1 MKRSRELSASPNGT
15 RPAAGR
21 SSRQRFL
28 AYLHD
33 LKASGYARPQGD
45 SGKGHHGRSAGSD
58 STPRMRSA
66 WELIRRFFGLMKG
79 HRPALLVALGT
90 LSVSKLLSLLPAA
103 STKFVVDYVLTNQP
117 LPDRWQIL
125 RLPDDRWHRLI
136 AIVSA
141 VMVVTL
147 AQVTVHLWG
156 RWYATLTT
164 KRIQLS
170 LRKQVFEHA
179 VRLPLN
185 RIHELK
191 SGGVASLLREDAGSV
206 GDLVFGMLYN
216 PWRAFVQLIGSLA
229 VLAWVD
235 WRLLTGSLILLPI
248 VWVTHRTWI
257 ARIRPQYRYVR
268 MQREAVDAHAAESF
282 SGMRVVRAFGR
293 QRTETSRFS
302 SGNHLMG
309 RKELHVWWWARL
321 IEFTWNILIPAAS
334 AAMLLYGGR
343 EVLRGNLTIGDLTMF
358 LVYLVML
365 LEPVAVLA
373 ESASSFQNS
382 LSGLDRI
389 LDLLDEPR
397 EMPAGDDAL
406 IADRAAVSG
415 RLELHDVTFRYPKA
429 ERDALQNVSLSVEP
443 GETIALVG
451 PSGSGK
457 TTLCNLIAR
466 FFDPTSGAI
475 TVSGH
480 DLRDFDV
487 ESYRRL
493 LGVVEQDVFLFD
505 GSVADNIGYAQRS
518 ASEEALRSAA
528 TTANAIEFIEAL
540 PQGFETRIGER
551 GVKLSGGQRQ
561 RIAIARAVLA
571 DPAILILDEAT
582 SNLDTESE
590 LLIQASLRRL
600 MEGRTSFVIAHR
612 LSTIRDADRIVVI
625 EDGHVVEIGTHDEL
639 IDRDSRYREMVAAQT
654 SRYQDA
660 LS

>member
-1 MKRSRELSASPNGT
+1 MA
-15 RPAAGR
+15 
-21 SSRQRFL
+21 
-28 AYLHD
+28 D
-33 LKASGYARPQGD
+33 
-45 SGKGHHGRSAGSD
+45 D
-58 STPRMRSA
+58 STPRIRSA
-66 WELIRRFFGLMKG
+66 WELIRRFAGLMRG

-90 LSVSKLLSLLPAA
+90 LTISKLLSLVPAA
-103 STKFVVDYVLTNQP
+103 STKFVVDYVLTDHP
-117 LPDRWQIL
+117 LPQRWQDL
-125 RLPDDRWHRLI
+125 GLPTDRWHLLI
-136 AIVSA
+136 LVVSG
-141 VMVVTL
+141 VMAVTL
-147 AQVTVHLWG
+147 AQVSVHLWG

-170 LRKQVFEHA
+170 LRKRVFEHA

-257 ARIRPQYRYVR
+257 ARIRPQYRHVR

-293 QRTETSRFS
+293 QRTETSRFAG
-302 SGNHLMG
+302 GNHLMG

-334 AAMLLYGGR
+334 AAMLLYGGY
-343 EVLRGNLTIGDLTMF
+343 EVLQGNLTIGDLTMF

-406 IADRAAVSG
+406 IADRATVSG
-415 RLELHDVTFRYPKA
+415 CLELSDVTFRYPQA
-429 ERDALQNVSLSVEP
+429 ERDALQHISLVIEP

-475 TVSGH
+475 SVSGH

-518 ASEEALRSAA
+518 ASEAELLSAA
-528 TTANAIEFIEAL
+528 QTANAIEFIEEL

-561 RIAIARAVLA
+561 RIAIARAILA

-590 LLIQASLRRL
+590 QLIQASLRRL
-600 MEGRTSFVIAHR
+600 MEGRTCFVIAHR

-625 EDGHVVEIGTHDEL
+625 EDGQVIETGTHDDL
-639 IDRDSRYREMVAAQT
+639 IAKDTRYREMVAAQT

-660 LS
+660 MT

>member
-1 MKRSRELSASPNGT
+1 MSSDSHNDHSHNG
-15 RPAAGR
+15 RPPSGR
-21 SSRQRFL
+21 SSRERFDT
-28 AYLHD
+28 YLHD
-33 LKASGYARPQGD
+33 LKASGYARPKGD
-45 SGKGHHGRSAGSD
+45 SGKGHHGKSIGED
-58 STPRMRSA
+58 STPRLRSA
-66 WELIRRFFGLMKG
+66 WELIRRFFGLLKG
-79 HRPALLVALGT
+79 HRRSLTIALGT
-90 LSVSKLLSLLPAA
+90 LTVSKLLSLLPAA

-117 LPDRWQIL
+117 LPDRWRNL
-125 RLPDDRWHRLI
+125 GLPPDRWHLLLT
-136 AIVSA
+136 IVA
-141 VMVVTL
+141 VVMTITL
-147 AQVTVHLWG
+147 MEVTVHLWG

-164 KRIQLS
+164 KRIQLA
-170 LRKQVFEHA
+170 LRKKVFEHA

-191 SGGVASLLREDAGSV
+191 AGGVASLLREDAGSV

-235 WRLLTGSLILLPI
+235 WRLLTGSLVLLPI

-257 ARIRPQYRYVR
+257 ARIRPQYRHVR

-293 QRTETSRFS
+293 QRTETSRFAG
-302 SGNHLMG
+302 GNHLMG
-309 RKELHVWWWARL
+309 RKELHVWWWSRL
-321 IEFTWNILIPAAS
+321 IEITWSILIPAAS
-334 AAMLLYGGR
+334 AGMLIYGGR

-389 LDLLDEPR
+389 LDLLDEDR
-397 EMPAGDDAL
+397 EMPAGDDAI
-406 IADRAAVSG
+406 IADQATVSG
-415 RLELHDVTFRYPKA
+415 RLELNDITFRYPKA
-429 ERDALQNVSLSVEP
+429 ERDALQNVTLVVEP

-466 FFDPTSGAI
+466 FFDPTSGSI
-475 TVSGH
+475 SVSGH

-505 GSVADNIGYAQRS
+505 GSVADNIGYAQRT
-518 ASEEALRSAA
+518 AEESSLRSAA
-528 TTANAIEFIEAL
+528 QAANALEFIETL
-540 PQGFETRIGER
+540 PQRFDTRIGER

-561 RIAIARAVLA
+561 RIAIARAILA

-590 LLIQASLRRL
+590 QLIQASLRTL

-612 LSTIRDADRIVVI
+612 LSTIRDADRIVVL
-625 EDGHVVEIGTHDEL
+625 ENGCVVETGTHDEL
-639 IDRDSRYREMVAAQT
+639 MDRDGRYREMVAAQT
-654 SRYQDA
+654 SRYQDIV
-660 LS
+660 S